1 MIFSELNLNEQ
12 LLKAVNDLGF
22 SQAMPIQQEVIPIM
36 LQNNRDII
44 ALAQTGTGKTAA
56 FGLPLLQLINFK
68 SNIPQALIL
77 SPTRELCM
85 QIADDLNNYAKYIDG
100 ARIVPV
106 YGGANIQTQ
115 IKEIK
120 KGVQIIV
127 ATPGR
132 FMDLMERG
140 HINFLE
146 IKWVVLDEADEM
158 LSMGFEND
166 MQTIL
171 AKTPK
176 IKRTYL
182 FSATMP
188 AEIALIARQY
198 MTNPIEI
205 TVGTKNSG
213 AENVEHIYYI
223 VHAKDKYLALKRI
236 ADYNPDIYSI
246 VFCRTKIET
255 QEVAEHLIKDGYNAD
270 ALHGDLSQNQRDNV
284 MNRFRNKTLQM
295 LIATDVAARG
305 IDVDDITHI
314 INYGL
319 PDEIETY
326 IHRSGRTARA
336 GKSGTSI
343 AIINLKEKGKIK
355 QIENKIHKKFIYQKI
370 PTGFEV
376 CEKQLKFMISK
387 TKNITVDEKGIAKYL
402 PEIYEEFKDL
412 SKEDVINLFVSL
424 EFNRFLEYYKKA
436 PDLNVNENET
446 SYQNHNDAK
455 RLFISLG
462 INDNFNKTTLVDY
475 ISSQTNI
482 PKKLINNVFMM
493 DNFSFFDIADANLVD
508 NVFSSFRNKSFNK
521 RKIRIEFSQ
530 ARKNDTFSE
539 RKEQYKEKNKRFFKD
554 TRTKSSSNE
563 KNNRYSDNKNGERKS
578 YNNKKKY

>member
-1 MIFSELNLNEQ
+1 
-12 LLKAVNDLGF
+12 
-22 SQAMPIQQEVIPIM
+22 
-36 LQNNRDII
+36 
-44 ALAQTGTGKTAA
+44 
-56 FGLPLLQLINFK
+56 
-68 SNIPQALIL
+68 
-77 SPTRELCM
+77 
-85 QIADDLNNYAKYIDG
+85 
-100 ARIVPV
+100 
-106 YGGANIQTQ
+106 
-115 IKEIK
+115 
-120 KGVQIIV
+120 
-127 ATPGR
+127 
-132 FMDLMERG
+132 MDLMERG